1 MNLSIMPYVDRF
13 IDSVAS
19 RRGFIK
25 AGDIPRSALAL
36 FAGEALPQSY
46 FVSQTEEE
54 IQKLAITNSWVY
66 SNIQLI
72 SRRIS
77 MGIMKV
83 QQQQQDGIWKDNPAH
98 DFTKLVE
105 HRPNPFMG
113 QAFIWEYQ
121 MFWLLLRGE
130 MYWLLASDDGGEL
143 QQMYPLPA
151 GRIYPQPDPEKFIR
165 GYWYHGTATG
175 KPEFLETD
183 QVCFVRLP
191 NPFNYHR
198 GLSPLTAYTL
208 GLQIDR
214 AAQIFTR
221 DDYKDGLTL
230 RHIVSLRPEVSDT
243 DAMRYTRELD
253 EGQKAKRRYLVTRGG
268 DIDVKPLQ
276 ARKEESGENVRKVTK
291 EDADRIYGIPE
302 GLRSL
307 SATQLGSGA
316 NHETAPERIFINDTI
331 WPLMVLIAEDMTVQI
346 VSRYYEDNERCVFE
360 DIRIKDIERKM
371 EVETHKRE
379 VQTLD
384 EARESQ
390 GLDPYYD
397 SEMGIQK
404 FTAVDKLIELK
415 YEASLVPEVVEPEE
429 TLLIQETI
437 QSEEEIQGKSLWS
450 EIDYWQ
456 NGKNRIVDPKNRQE
470 AV

>member
-1 MNLSIMPYVDRF
+1 MNFSIMSYVDSF
-13 IDSVAS
+13 IDNVAS

-25 AGDIPRSALAL
+25 AGDIPHSAMAL
-36 FAGEALPQSY
+36 FAGEATPQSY

-54 IQKLAITNSWVY
+54 IQKLAVTNSSVY

-83 QQQQQDGIWKDNPAH
+83 QQQQQDGIWKDDPTH

-130 MYWLLASDDGGEL
+130 MYWLLAPDDGGEL

-151 GRIYPQPDPEKFIR
+151 GRIYPEPDPEKFIR

-175 KPEFLETD
+175 KPEFLETN
-183 QVCFVRLP
+183 QVCFIRLP

-198 GLSPLTAYTL
+198 GLSPLTAFTL

-214 AAQIFTR
+214 AAQVFTR

-230 RHIVSLRPEVSDT
+230 QHIISLRPEISDI
-243 DAMRYTRELD
+243 DAMRYTKELD
-253 EGQKAKRRYLVTRGG
+253 DGQKAKRRYLVTRGG

-276 ARKEESGENVRKVTK
+276 ARKQGSEDNVRKVIQ

-331 WPLMVLIAEDMTVQI
+331 WPLMELISQDMTVQI
-346 VSRYYEDNERCVFE
+346 VNRYYEDNERCVFE
-360 DIRIKDIERKM
+360 DIRIRDIERKM
-371 EVETHKRE
+371 ATEAHKRE

-384 EARESQ
+384 EARKDQE
-390 GLDPYYD
+390 LDPYPD
-397 SEMGIQK
+397 PEMGIQK
-404 FTAVDKLIELK
+404 FTSVDKLIELK
-415 YEASLVPEVVEPEE
+415 YEASLVPEVVEPEKIAS
-429 TLLIQETI
+429 TQEVVEPEEVV
-437 QSEEEIQGKSLWS
+437 QSKSLWS
-450 EIDYWQ
+450 EIDYWR
-456 NGKNRIVDPKNRQE
+456 NGKNSIVDLESSP
-470 AV
+470 